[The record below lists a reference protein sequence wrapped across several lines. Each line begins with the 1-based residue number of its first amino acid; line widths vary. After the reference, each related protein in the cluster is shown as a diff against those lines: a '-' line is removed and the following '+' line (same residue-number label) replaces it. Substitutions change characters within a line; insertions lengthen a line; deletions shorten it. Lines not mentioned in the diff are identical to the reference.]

1 MGLRLASIGI
11 VALLGLGLGLPACG
25 GDKENAQAT
34 TEAVSRAADQLDAIN
49 VPYRWGGG
57 HDHDTPAV
65 PDPGL
70 DCSSTVAWVLQ
81 HAGWD
86 VPTPSTATLPSRWSG
101 ILEPWNSSQSG
112 VFVANHPDPD
122 GSGGRSG
129 HAFLVV
135 NNRKFQNTS
144 LNNDGATWVGPYTIT
159 RGTFTEGSH
168 DFVAWHVRGTS

>member
-11 VALLGLGLGLPACG
+11 VALLGLGLSACG
-25 GDKENAQAT
+25 GDEENAPAS
-34 TEAVSRAADQLDAIN
+34 TEAVSRAADQLDAMN
-49 VPYRWGGG
+49 VSYRWGGG
-57 HDHDTPAV
+57 HDHDTSAV

-70 DCSSTVAWVLQ
+70 DCSSTAAWVLQ

-122 GSGGRSG
+122 GSGGRTG
-129 HAFLVV
+129 HVFLVI

-144 LNNDGATWVGPYTIT
+144 LNNDGATWVEPYTIT